1 MSKISN
7 FGYTKVTT
15 KEKTKLVQK
24 VFSDVAFNYDL
35 MNDVMSFGAHR
46 LWKSKFIDIVN
57 PSYNDK
63 IIDVGSGSGDLVL
76 EIQKKQFEGKIDVVD
91 LNQEMLNEGKKRIN
105 KKNVN
110 FYLQNAENLSFE
122 DNSYDKYII
131 SFCLRNI
138 TNINKSI
145 KEAFRILKPG
155 GQYYCLEFG
164 KPNSYPISNAYS
176 YYKSNFIPFFGKIF
190 SNNHNAYNYLNE
202 SIDMFPSQEALKKR
216 IENVGFESVKFI
228 NLFDGIVCIH
238 TGFKNKI

>member
-7 FGYTKVTT
+7 FGYTKVTP

-57 PSYNDK
+57 PTYSDK

-76 EIQKKQFEGKIDVVD
+76 EIQKRYLNAKIDIVD
-91 LNQEMLNEGKKRIN
+91 LNKEMLEEGRKRI
-105 KKNVN
+105 KKGNVN
-110 FYLQNAENLSFE
+110 FYKQNAESLNFAN
-122 DNSYDKYII
+122 NSYDKYVV

-138 TNINKSI
+138 SDIDKSL

-155 GQYYCLEFG
+155 GQYYCLEFSR
-164 KPNSYPISNAYS
+164 PNSFIISNIYS
-176 YYKSNFIPFFGKIF
+176 YYKSNLIPAFGKIF
-190 SNNHNAYNYLNE
+190 SNNRDAYNYLSE
-202 SIDMFPSQEALKKR
+202 SIDMFPSQEDLKER
-216 IENVGFESVKFI
+216 MGYAGFKSVKFI
-228 NLFDGIVCIH
+228 DLFDGIVSIH
-238 TGFKNKI
+238 KGFKY